1 MKFISVRD
9 LRLKP
14 GNVWRLADQEKD
26 LIITSNGRPVAIL
39 TGVNE
44 DTFEYELDAIKRGR
58 ALKALESIHRDS
70 EMKGTHKISDE
81 EIQSE
86 IDAVRKGKAF

>member
-44 DTFEYELDAIKRGR
+44 DTFEDELDAIKRGR